1 MTRERYNEKVKSGNE
16 KRAHLET
23 RKEEMKKTDRMKKKD
38 ESERYGEQEREGKRK
53 ENEVMEQKIR
63 KKDERE
69 IRYVSMQRHKRISG
83 GGTWRWK
90 YECCLA
96 EFEVLLSVKT
106 WTFYYNPRLVV
117 QIPFPV

>member
-1 MTRERYNEKVKSGNE
+1 
-16 KRAHLET
+16 
-23 RKEEMKKTDRMKKKD
+23 
-38 ESERYGEQEREGKRK
+38 
-53 ENEVMEQKIR
+53 MEQKIR

-69 IRYVSMQRHKRISG
+69 IRYVSMQRHKR
-83 GGTWRWK
+83 K

-117 QIPFPV
+117 QIPFPVWLLKFYSHYQIQQKTDNWEMIVCL